1 MVTRADKFTLT
12 RKKITIYTDFGNN
25 FEKNPFTGFL
35 AKYENEDA
43 VKQSLSNLLRTQLGE
58 RFYDSNK
65 GSKLADLLFENPTF
79 MDLELVKANIREVIG
94 KYERR
99 VILQDVRFTNP
110 TESIDVNEIYITIV
124 FQIQNVL
131 DQEFELNFNI
141 QRVR

>member
-1 MVTRADKFTLT
+1 MARADKFTLT
-12 RKKITIYTDFGNN
+12 RKKFVVYTDFGNN

-58 RFYDSNK
+58 RFYDSKK
-65 GSKLADLLFENPTF
+65 GSKLADLLFENPSF
-79 MDLELVKANIREVIG
+79 MDLELAKANIRDVIG
-94 KYERR
+94 RYEKR
-99 VILQDVRFTNP
+99 VLLRDIRFTNP

-124 FQIQNVL
+124 FQIQNIL
-131 DQEFELNFNI
+131 DEEFELNFNI

>member
-1 MVTRADKFTLT
+1 MARADKFTLT
-12 RKKITIYTDFGNN
+12 RKKFVVYTDFGNN

-58 RFYDSNK
+58 RFYDSKK
-65 GSKLADLLFENPTF
+65 GSKLADLLFENPSF
-79 MDLELVKANIREVIG
+79 MDLELAKANIRDVIG
-94 KYERR
+94 RYEKR
-99 VILQDVRFTNP
+99 VLLRDVRFTNP

-124 FQIQNVL
+124 FQIQNIL
-131 DQEFELNFNI
+131 DEEFELNFNI